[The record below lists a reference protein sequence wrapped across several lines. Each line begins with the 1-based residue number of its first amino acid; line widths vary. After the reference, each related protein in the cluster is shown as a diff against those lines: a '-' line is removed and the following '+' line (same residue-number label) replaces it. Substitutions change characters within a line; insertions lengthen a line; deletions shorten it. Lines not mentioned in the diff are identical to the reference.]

1 MYCDVEK
8 YFKLKNLNRL
18 ENKSSIKNR
27 QDLLTSLS
35 VVVRVPTVSFDW
47 LMITEPS
54 MLIYICLPFTGLG
67 Y

>member
-47 LMITEPS
+47 LMI
-54 MLIYICLPFTGLG
+54 I
-67 Y
+67 